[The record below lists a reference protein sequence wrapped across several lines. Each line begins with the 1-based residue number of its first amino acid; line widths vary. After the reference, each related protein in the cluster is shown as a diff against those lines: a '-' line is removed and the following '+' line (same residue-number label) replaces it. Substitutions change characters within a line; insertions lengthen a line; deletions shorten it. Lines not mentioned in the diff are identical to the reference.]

1 MEVPSGIATTDM
13 VRGGA
18 AGKGSGQ
25 KEKREKSGRRERR
38 ATTAR
43 EVMERG
49 HGERSCVE
57 IGSRVD
63 VNTLKLTAASSRVIS
78 PFVCYHA

>member
-25 KEKREKSGRRERR
+25 EEKREKSGRRERR

-43 EVMERG
+43 EVMRRDRIAG
-49 HGERSCVE
+49 RCLG
-57 IGSRVD
+57 
-63 VNTLKLTAASSRVIS
+63 
-78 PFVCYHA
+78 